1 MMKVVLNTI
10 KQTKKH
16 IFEVKIFI
24 VGPLLASLPMFA
36 LKHQIRILQ
45 SPPPIKLAATK

>member
-10 KQTKKH
+10 KQTTKH
-16 IFEVKIFI
+16 IFEAKIFI
-24 VGPLLASLPMFA
+24 VGSLLASLPVFA

-45 SPPPIKLAATK
+45 SPPPIQLAASK